1 VSQPAARHPVFHVTP
16 WSGPLWAGLR
26 VGLLGGSFNPAH
38 DGHRSISLEA
48 LRRLRLDAVWWLVS
62 PQNPLKARAGMAS
75 LAERLEEARRTARH
89 PRILVTAI
97 EAELGSV
104 HTAQTL
110 ERLHQRFPRTR
121 FAWLMGADN
130 LTQIPRWHRWER
142 IFAGTPVA
150 VFNRPAYSLRAL
162 GGKAARRFRDRRIGQ
177 ERAGRLAASEP
188 PVWVFVAN
196 PQHPAS
202 ATEIRRRRAESARQ
216 PEDRQPS

>member
-1 VSQPAARHPVFHVTP
+1 MTR

-62 PQNPLKARAGMAS
+62 PQNPLKPRSGMAP
-75 LAERLEEARRTARH
+75 LGERLSEARRTARH
-89 PRILVTAI
+89 PRILVTGI

-104 HTAQTL
+104 RTAETL
-110 ERLHQRFPRTR
+110 DRLHALFPRTR
-121 FAWLMGADN
+121 FVWLMGADN
-130 LTQIPRWHRWER
+130 LAQIPRWQQWER
-142 IFAGTPVA
+142 IFEGTPVA

-177 ERAGRLAASEP
+177 ERAGRLAASAP
-188 PVWVFVAN
+188 PVWVFIMN

-202 ATEIRRRRAESARQ
+202 ATEIRKRRAQGAPS
-216 PEDRQPS
+216 PKGRQPS

>member
-1 VSQPAARHPVFHVTP
+1 MFRATP

-62 PQNPLKARAGMAS
+62 PQNPLKARAGMAPQ
-75 LAERLEEARRTARH
+75 AERLAEARRTARH
-89 PRILVTAI
+89 PRILVTGI
-97 EAELGSV
+97 EADLG
-104 HTAQTL
+104 TARTAETL
-110 ERLHQRFPRTR
+110 ERLHARFPRTR
-121 FAWLMGADN
+121 FVWLMGADN
-130 LTQIPRWHRWER
+130 LTQVPRWHRWQR
-142 IFAGTPVA
+142 IFASTPVA

-177 ERAGRLAASEP
+177 ERAGLLAVSEP

-202 ATEIRRRRAESARQ
+202 ATEIRRRRAEAARR
-216 PEDRQPS
+216 PEDRKPS